1 MAWGSSFL
9 FIDIALDDVQPG
21 VVTLARV
28 GLGALT
34 LAVVP
39 ADRRS
44 IDRTDRPRLLV
55 LGIFWLAVPETL
67 LPLAQSRISS
77 AVTGMLVG
85 AVPVVT
91 ALVAA
96 VLLKRR
102 PGVPQQLGVA
112 VGLAG
117 VVLISWSGIGEE
129 GNTAVVGVVGV
140 LVAVVLYAMSA
151 NAVAPLQHK
160 YGSLAVMRWVLAFG
174 TVFTIPYA
182 LVGLDRS
189 DLTASAA
196 GALVVLGVIAT
207 GLAFVAYGGLIGR
220 VGATRASGVLYVIP
234 VVALVLGVTFR
245 SDEVGPLGY
254 LGCACVVLAT
264 VFVSR
269 EGR

>member
-9 FIDIALDDVQPG
+9 FIDIALDDLQPG
-21 VVTLARV
+21 LVTLARI

-39 ADRRS
+39 SDRRS
-44 IDRTDRPRLLV
+44 IDRTDWPRLVV
-55 LGIFWLAVPETL
+55 LGIFWIAVPETL
-67 LPLAQSRISS
+67 LPLAQSRINS

-85 AVPVVT
+85 AVPIVT

-102 PGVPQQLGVA
+102 PGAAQQIGIA

-117 VVLISWSGIGEE
+117 VVLIGWSGIGEE
-129 GNTAVVGVVGV
+129 GNTALVGVAGV
-140 LVAVVLYAMSA
+140 LVAVVLYAISA
-151 NAVAPLQHK
+151 NAVAPLQQK
-160 YGSLAVMRWVLAFG
+160 YGSLAVMRWVLALG
-174 TVFTIPYA
+174 TIFTIPYA
-182 LVGLDRS
+182 LVGLNRS

-196 GALVVLGVIAT
+196 GAAIVLGVVAT
-207 GLAFVAYGGLIGR
+207 GTAFVAYGGLIGR
-220 VGATRASGVLYVIP
+220 AGATRASGVLYVIP

-245 SDEVGPLGY
+245 SEQVNPLGY

-269 EGR
+269 QGR